1 MFRFGVFI
9 LVAMLAVAL
18 APQRAA
24 AQTQQQAC
32 ATYASR
38 AVQQYESMA
47 SHPACHVPDDLR
59 WQNSY
64 QNHFAGCM
72 AAPQLTASET
82 AARDDHL
89 RACGALATAPAAAET
104 HANLTGNWTDTT
116 GGSGVWQIQLGATSD
131 DLVAFLPARTGTFP
145 GRVTGSNQLFIN
157 FAFLGPGC
165 CTATLSADGQSLLWS
180 NGAIWRR

>member
-1 MFRFGVFI
+1 M
-9 LVAMLAVAL
+9 
-18 APQRAA
+18 
-24 AQTQQQAC
+24 
-32 ATYASR
+32 S
-38 AVQQYESMA
+38 

-59 WQNSY
+59 WQNNY

-82 AARDDHL
+82 QARDDLL
-89 RACGALATAPAAAET
+89 RNCGALDAPAATT
-104 HANLTGNWTDTT
+104 HANLTGNWIDNT

-131 DLVAFLPARTGTFP
+131 DLVAFLPNRTTTLA
-145 GRVTGSNQLFIN
+145 GRVLGPNQIYVN
-157 FAFLGPGC
+157 FAFLGAGC